1 MRKQLQDLLVRI
13 DALSVR
19 ERVLVF
25 VTSLIG
31 VGGLWFVL
39 LIQPLAVQA
48 DRIGEQIEAVGK
60 RVDTTGRT
68 LETQIEQVAASSREM
83 KLRLESVERRIS
95 AMDAALEAYTGQL
108 IAPAEMARVLEGVL
122 EKQKR
127 LKLVRMRNLG
137 AEPLASAD
145 DPETVLLYKHSLEM
159 ELEGTYLACLNYLR
173 DLEALP
179 WQFYWQVLELESE
192 DYPRNR
198 IRIRV
203 GTLSLTEEWIG
214 V

>member
-1 MRKQLQDLLVRI
+1 MPKQLHEILARL

-25 VTSLIG
+25 LTALLAL
-31 VGGLWFVL
+31 GGFWYVL
-39 LIQPLAVQA
+39 LIQPLAQQA
-48 DRIGEQIEAVGK
+48 DRIGERIEAVGK
-60 RVDTTGRT
+60 RVESTGKT
-68 LETQIEQVAASSREM
+68 LETQMMQVAASGREM
-83 KLRLESVERRIS
+83 TARLDGVRRQIRALDARLETHT
-95 AMDAALEAYTGQL
+95 AQL

-122 EKQKR
+122 EKQRKLR
-127 LKLVRMRNLG
+127 LIRMHNLG

-159 ELEGTYLACLNYLR
+159 ELEGTYLACLKYLN

-179 WQFYWQVLELESE
+179 WRFYWQVLELESE
-192 DYPRNR
+192 DYPTNR